1 MALLWCGKKEFLVKN
16 SMTQLPYRNMG
27 TLYNSFLTVFSRHI
41 FSIHKEVEA
50 TCKEFFIKKKK
61 KNSFKPGKV
70 Q

>member
-1 MALLWCGKKEFLVKN
+1 MALLWCGKKEFLVSN
-16 SMTQLPYRNMG
+16 SMTQNMG

-41 FSIHKEVEA
+41 FNIYKDVEA

-61 KNSFKPGKV
+61 KNNFKPGKV